1 MSIADSKNA
10 VEMEVL
16 SSDPVPPKKTKFP
29 RLAQI
34 VTEQATTKHGD
45 GSVGWPATDTVATL
59 FLLFLRYTEKTSPHS
74 CRTCIRDIYSTNPV
88 RFYVWL
94 SIICQKIG
102 CPCWV

>member
-34 VTEQATTKHGD
+34 VTEQAMTKQGG

-59 FLLFLRYTEKTSPHS
+59 FCCFYDTQRKPRHILAEHVLG
-74 CRTCIRDIYSTNPV
+74 ISTAQTP
-88 RFYVWL
+88 FAFMF
-94 SIICQKIG
+94 G
-102 CPCWV
+102 